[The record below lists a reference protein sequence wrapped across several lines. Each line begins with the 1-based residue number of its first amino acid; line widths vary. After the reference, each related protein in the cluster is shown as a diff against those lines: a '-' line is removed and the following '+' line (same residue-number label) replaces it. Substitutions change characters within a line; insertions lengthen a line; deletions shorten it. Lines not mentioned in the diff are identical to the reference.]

1 LSIEA
6 VNAAKI
12 TRDSKSNLALAFVA
26 LGRER
31 RNDITIFY
39 AFCRVIDDIADSP
52 EGTAEKKAGELRAW
66 RKWIRESAPDEPDL
80 ARDIRGLFAKYAI
93 TPPMLDEI
101 IDGVEMDLG
110 GARYETFEELRLYCY
125 RVASAVGLV
134 SIEIF
139 GYRNTACR
147 DYAIQLGLA
156 LQMTN
161 IIRDVGKDL
170 SNGRVYLPQEDL
182 ARFDYSEADLH
193 GRKHSDA
200 FVALMKF
207 EAARAEEFFSKAAA
221 LLPREDRRSMVAAEI
236 MASVYHTLLD
246 RMKADRFRVF
256 DKEYRLSKFEKSTR
270 IAGQL
275 LRLCLNAK
283 G

>member
-1 LSIEA
+1 

-26 LGRER
+26 LGRKR

-39 AFCRVIDDIADSP
+39 AFCRVIDDIADST
-52 EGTAEKKAGELRAW
+52 ETTAHEKAIGLKAW
-66 RKWIRESAPDEPDL
+66 RTWIRRGAPGEPAL
-80 ARDIRGLFAKYAI
+80 AGDVRGLYAKYAI
-93 TPPMLDEI
+93 APAMLEEI

-110 GARYETFEELRLYCY
+110 SVRYQTFEDLRLYCY

-139 GYRNTACR
+139 GYRNAACR

-170 SNGRVYLPQEDL
+170 NSGRIYLPQEDL
-182 ARFDYSEADLH
+182 ARFDYLETDLRA
-193 GRKHSDA
+193 RKHNEA
-200 FVALMKF
+200 FVRLMQF
-207 EAARAEEFFSKAAA
+207 EAARAEEFFSRAATV
-221 LLPREDRRSMVAAEI
+221 LPREDRRSMVAAEI
-236 MASVYHTLLD
+236 MASVYHALLK

-256 DKEYRLSKFEKSTR
+256 DKEYRLSKIEKSGR

-275 LRLCLNAK
+275 LRLCLNARR
-283 G
+283 

>member
-1 LSIEA
+1 M
-6 VNAAKI
+6 NAAKI

-31 RNDITIFY
+31 RNDITVFY
-39 AFCRVIDDIADSP
+39 AFCRVIDDIADSS
-52 EGTAEKKAGELRAW
+52 EATSEQKAKELEAW
-66 RKWIRESAPDEPDL
+66 RKWIRESAPGEPEL
-80 ARDIRGLFAKYAI
+80 ARDVRALYAKYPI

-110 GARYETFEELRLYCY
+110 NVRYQTFEELRLYCY

-139 GYRNTACR
+139 GYRNAACR
-147 DYAIQLGLA
+147 DYAIELGLA

-170 SNGRVYLPQEDL
+170 NNGRIYLPLEDL
-182 ARFDYSEADLH
+182 VRSDYAESDLRARRYN
-193 GRKHSDA
+193 DA
-200 FVALMKF
+200 FVRLM
-207 EAARAEEFFSKAAA
+207 ELESQRAEEFFSRAAA

-236 MASVYHTLLD
+236 MASVYHALLR
-246 RMKADRFRVF
+246 RMKTDRFRVF
-256 DKEYRLSKFEKSTR
+256 DKEYKLSKIEKSGR

-275 LRLCLNAK
+275 LRLCLNARH
-283 G
+283 